1 MWLTPHCE
9 SSQLDRIEN
18 IPSDCPF
25 SLLGTLGYMCH
36 FCSKHV
42 AYMTS
47 KLLLGTIYMTSGL
60 WDPDG
65 ILSAS
70 LSPAYCVSTSED
82 NEFSNELKG
91 GGA

>member
-1 MWLTPHCE
+1 
-9 SSQLDRIEN
+9 
-18 IPSDCPF
+18 
-25 SLLGTLGYMCH
+25 MCH

-91 GGA
+91 GGAWFPWIPKQIPFLGFYSTKI